1 MPRRLLVAT
10 LLTLVGPW
18 SGWLVAVHAQ
28 SGEYK
33 IGVLE
38 PLTGPLAGEGKRHSK
53 ASRSCA
59 TSSTSA
65 AA

>member
-1 MPRRLLVAT
+1 MSRRLLVAA
-10 LLTLVGPW
+10 LLTLVALGT
-18 SGWLVAVHAQ
+18 GWLVAVHAQ

-38 PLTGPLAGEGKRHSK
+38 PLTGPAGRSRASATST

-59 TSSTSA
+59 T
-65 AA
+65 